1 MSWDPQSAA
10 RLIATLRRRRHDL
23 TDVEVKSAAD
33 GVPRLGPTLCAFG
46 NMPEGGTIILGLD
59 ESRGF
64 DAVGLR
70 DVSEL
75 EQAVAAQARGAVTPP
90 VQVSFTSMDV
100 DGATVLFV
108 DVAGLPLADRPCE
121 HQGRAFL
128 RQADGDYEMSEQER
142 AQIEAV
148 KLTSRTRRT
157 EDAAPVDGTSMA
169 DLDDDL
175 RAVYTRLV
183 RGASRRLQGLDEE
196 TLLRRTG
203 VVEPSGGRL
212 TLAGLYALGEYPQ
225 QFIPSLSLT
234 AAVHLPRSSGARLQD
249 LVHLTGP
256 LPVLLEDAMV
266 WVERNTRTR
275 IAYRE
280 DGHAADV
287 PELPLGAVR
296 ELIANALVHRS
307 LSPMSHGKRV
317 DVRLSQDRLV
327 ISNPGG
333 LYAITASQLGTPG
346 GRSAPNEFL
355 YAICHHLRGADGAR
369 LVEAEGGGIIEV
381 REEMSEQHLAPPEF
395 YDTGVSFTA
404 VLHRPQEDDT
414 AATPLPQVV
423 LTPPSAGSAAGA
435 PAGPRRSSVGGAGL
449 PRHGKRVLALLDEP
463 LTITQVVEGSGLTLN
478 QARYTLR
485 RLAAAGLV
493 EMRGSQG
500 DRGTA
505 YARVT

>member
-1 MSWDPQSAA
+1 MDDGDPAAQFFVTAIKPLRDGNRTMLAA
-10 RLIATLRRRRHDL
+10 R
-23 TDVEVKSAAD
+23 AAD
-33 GVPRLGPTLCAFG
+33 GDVQLHLARLQVAGDEEVQKAAALLQELRGLGKGQKVFLDGGVRPR
-46 NMPEGGTIILGLD
+46 EGLQ
-59 ESRGF
+59 
-64 DAVGLR
+64 LR
-70 DVSEL
+70 DVEGVGKEAHVEDVVAVLGNPVFEAEGAEDQGHAVSDVPKELL
-75 EQAVAAQARGAVTPP
+75 EQT
-90 VQVSFTSMDV
+90 
-100 DGATVLFV
+100 
-108 DVAGLPLADRPCE
+108 
-121 HQGRAFL
+121 
-128 RQADGDYEMSEQER
+128 
-142 AQIEAV
+142 
-148 KLTSRTRRT
+148 
-157 EDAAPVDGTSMA
+157 
-169 DLDDDL
+169 
-175 RAVYTRLV
+175 
-183 RGASRRLQGLDEE
+183 
-196 TLLRRTG
+196 
-203 VVEPSGGRL
+203 
-212 TLAGLYALGEYPQ
+212 
-225 QFIPSLSLT
+225 
-234 AAVHLPRSSGARLQD
+234 
-249 LVHLTGP
+249 